1 MGHQNLKTKN
11 KKRWPMP
18 LLSSQRRTPKPSL
31 MLAILSALIVA
42 AFDRRWLC
50 GPVSGLIPEE
60 GLSLERLSRLKAR
73 VLAPMEELLS
83 DATRRGRPPRQPER
97 TDESLLLRELLLLV
111 PRETWTYLSRER
123 RAALVAAQDR
133 LQGEHGLPAKR
144 FCALL
149 NISDRTFRSWKAKAA
164 TQPPPRSAE
173 ADSKPPPPRP
183 RRPEDKNLGRFDLE
197 VTAPGIQAMADTTDW
212 ELFGVPLK
220 IVAVQD
226 PGNRKQKLWE
236 SFAVDSTENAELVV
250 TVAAEALS
258 ETPGMQFICDQG
270 TPYMAQA
277 TAQALESME
286 IDHTPQREGTP
297 TAKAT
302 KERAFGVVKQA
313 LRPLVDLSR
322 RVAEKVPALRRPDLA
337 QALGRLLL
345 AVYLRVYE
353 VAPRE
358 GGHPLEGEDAETL
371 RVIIEEQ
378 RENARAEETS
388 KRLLLTTMHNAYDL
402 CGSRDRFIRAHRH
415 FSLEDIQE
423 AETYLRERAGKPWW
437 GEIKNY
443 QAYFGAVLRNVSA
456 KNRKRRAEERRR
468 KLRRAQEAKERTKE
482 QQALAAKAQRLKNH
496 PELHLQEG
504 LDLVAAQW
512 RPKDR
517 VLLFQGRGPGGRF
530 ILEALQS
537 LREHD
542 SYNVT
547 DRAEAAWRTWI
558 SAQPNDSVML
568 AAVRTAFDRKL
579 TEFVTP
585 APTTGELVSGRMNLN
600 SKPQN
605 RPLTQQADL
614 RNCTAGTWG

>member
-1 MGHQNLKTKN
+1 
-11 KKRWPMP
+11 
-18 LLSSQRRTPKPSL
+18 
-31 MLAILSALIVA
+31 MLALLSALIVA

-50 GPVSGLIPEE
+50 GPVSGLLPEE

-73 VLAPMEELLS
+73 VLAPMEGLVS
-83 DATRRGRPPRQPER
+83 DATRRGRPPRQPEP

-111 PRETWTYLSRER
+111 PRETWTYLSRKR
-123 RAALVAAQDR
+123 RAALVTAQDR
-133 LQGEHGLPAKR
+133 LQGEHRLPAKR

-164 TQPPPRSAE
+164 TQTPPRSAE
-173 ADSKPPPPRP
+173 AVSKPPPP
-183 RRPEDKNLGRFDLE
+183 RRPEDKNPGRFDLE
-197 VTAPGIQAMADTTDW
+197 VTAPGIQAMGDTTDW

-250 TVAAEALS
+250 KVAGEALR
-258 ETPGMQFICDQG
+258 ETPGMQFISDQG

-277 TAQALESME
+277 TAQALKSME

-313 LRPLVDLSR
+313 LRPLVDVSR
-322 RVAEKVPALRRPDLA
+322 CVAEKVPALRRPDLA
-337 QALGRLLL
+337 RALGRILL

-353 VAPRE
+353 AAPRE
-358 GGHPLEGEDAETL
+358 GGHPLEREHAETL

-378 RENARAEETS
+378 RENARAEEKS

-423 AETYLRERAGKPWW
+423 AETYFRERAAKPWW

-456 KNRKRRAEERRR
+456 KNRKQRAEERRC
-468 KLRRAQEAKERTKE
+468 KLTRAQEAKE
-482 QQALAAKAQRLKNH
+482 QQALAAKAQRLKDH

-512 RPKDR
+512 QPKDR

-558 SAQPNDSVML
+558 SARPDDSVML
-568 AAVRTAFDRKL
+568 AAVRTVFDRKL

-600 SKPQN
+600 AKPKN

-614 RNCTAGTWG
+614 RNCAAGTWG